1 MLSETEAYM
10 LRNSMQYLRPTSK
23 MYKNFLLFYEVDQK
37 IDQHEPQWKSWWTQL
52 MRNGKQF

>member
-23 MYKNFLLFYEVDQK
+23 MYNNFLLFYEVDQK
-37 IDQHEPQWKSWWTQL
+37 IDQREPQWKSWWTQL